1 MFTLLEE
8 YDVQAT
14 RKEAREEGKQEG
26 IQIGVERGKQEG
38 IQIGV
43 ERGKQEGRRESRIEI
58 AKKLIKTSDIY
69 TVAEITGLPIEVV
82 KELAENN

>member
-26 IQIGVERGKQEG
+26 IQIGVKRGKQ
-38 IQIGV
+38 
-43 ERGKQEGRRESRIEI
+43 ESRIEI
-58 AKKLIKTSDIY
+58 AKKLLKTSDIY
-69 TVAEITGLPIEVV
+69 TVAEITELPIGVV

>member
-26 IQIGVERGKQEG
+26 EYNKAL
-38 IQIGV
+38 
-43 ERGKQEGRRESRIEI
+43 EI
-58 AKKLIKTSDIY
+58 AKGLIGLLDIH
-69 TVAEITGLPIEVV
+69 TIAEKTGLPIEVV
-82 KELAENN
+82 KEIAENN

>member
-26 IQIGVERGKQEG
+26 IQIGVNRGKQ
-38 IQIGV
+38 
-43 ERGKQEGRRESRIEI
+43 ESRIEI
-58 AKKLIKTSDIY
+58 AKGLVGLLDIH
-69 TVAEITGLPIEVV
+69 TIAEKTGLSIEVV

>member
-14 RKEAREEGKQEG
+14 RKEAREEGRQ
-26 IQIGVERGKQEG
+26 QGKQ
-38 IQIGV
+38 
-43 ERGKQEGRRESRIEI
+43 ESRIEI

-69 TVAEITGLPIEVV
+69 TVAEITELPIEVV

>member
-38 IQIGV
+38 
-43 ERGKQEGRRESRIEI
+43 RREIRIEI

>member
-14 RKEAREEGKQEG
+14 RKEAREEG

-38 IQIGV
+38 
-43 ERGKQEGRRESRIEI
+43 EYNKALEI

-69 TVAEITGLPIEVV
+69 TVAEITELPIEVV